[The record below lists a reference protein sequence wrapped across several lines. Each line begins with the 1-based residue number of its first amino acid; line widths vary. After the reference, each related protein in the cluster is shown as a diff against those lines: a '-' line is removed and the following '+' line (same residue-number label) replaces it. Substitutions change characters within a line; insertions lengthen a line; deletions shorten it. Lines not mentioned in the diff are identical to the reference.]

1 MMPEQQLPH
10 QALHQS
16 VLLREVVAALSPAD
30 DAIYLDATFG
40 NGGYSRALLEAAGC
54 KVIAIDRDPDAIQR
68 GQPMLAEFAGRFSLV
83 EGCFSQM
90 AGLLDPEVRLAGAA
104 FDLGVCSTQLDQPER
119 GFSFRAD
126 GPLDMRMS
134 KSGGSAADVVMQA
147 DERMLAQ
154 ILWDYGEEKA
164 SRRIARAIVSARRDG
179 PITTTS
185 QLAAVIHAVM
195 PAKRPGQIDP
205 ATRSFQALRIYINRE
220 LDELTDGL
228 AAVEAM
234 LEPGG
239 ILAVVSFIP
248 RGSDRQTL
256 PTARSQAA
264 ARPSATCRILTAPPQ
279 PLNCWVARRLCL
291 VPANRRKTP
300 VRTQQSC
307 VSPAAP
313 GRLPSRPM
321 MTPPIGKEGARSCG
335 SYCYALS
342 FSPRLAP
349 SCIRSRR
356 ASIFVRTGSPRWNPR
371 SARPKGKLRFWKQ
384 SGRICHARSA
394 SWNCSIAFSVCA
406 RLPRTGYCRSMRS
419 QCGLSRNSRIV
430 SLGPDR

>member
-68 GQPMLAEFAGRFSLV
+68 GQPMLAEFAGRFSLI
-83 EGCFSQM
+83 EGCFSQI

-119 GFSFRAD
+119 GFSFRND

-134 KSGGSAADVVMQA
+134 KSGDSAAEVVMQA

-164 SRRIARAIVSARRDG
+164 SRRIARAIVSARRDD

-185 QLAAVIHAVM
+185 QLAAIIRAVM

-239 ILAVVSFIP
+239 ILALVSFH
-248 RGSDRQTL
+248 SLEDRIVKRFL
-256 PTARSQAA
+256 TARSQAA
-264 ARPSATCRILTAPPQ
+264 ARPSRHMPNVDGPAPTFE
-279 PLNCWVARRLCL
+279 LLGRKAV
-291 VPANRRKTP
+291 VP
-300 VRTQQSC
+300 S
-307 VSPAAP
+307 
-313 GRLPSRPM
+313 
-321 MTPPIGKEGARSCG
+321 
-335 SYCYALS
+335 
-342 FSPRLAP
+342 
-349 SCIRSRR
+349 
-356 ASIFVRTGSPRWNPR
+356 ASEQAENTR
-371 SARPKGKLRFWKQ
+371 
-384 SGRICHARSA
+384 ARSA
-394 SWNCSIAFSVCA
+394 KLRVACRTTAPAIAA
-406 RLPRTGYCRSMRS
+406 NDDAPQRQRRS
-419 QCGLSRNSRIV
+419 
-430 SLGPDR
+430 

>member
-119 GFSFRAD
+119 GFSFRTG

-134 KSGGSAADVVMQA
+134 KSGDSAADVVMEA

-164 SRRIARAIVSARRDG
+164 SRRIARAIVSARRDN

-185 QLAAVIHAVM
+185 QLAAIIHAVM

-228 AAVEAM
+228 ATVEAM

-239 ILAVVSFIP
+239 ILAVVSFH
-248 RGSDRQTL
+248 SLEDRIVKRFL
-256 PTARSQAA
+256 TARSQAA
-264 ARPSATCRILTAPPQ
+264 ARPSRHMPDIDGPAPTFE
-279 PLNCWVARRLCL
+279 LLGRKAV
-291 VPANRRKTP
+291 VP
-300 VRTQQSC
+300 S
-307 VSPAAP
+307 
-313 GRLPSRPM
+313 
-321 MTPPIGKEGARSCG
+321 
-335 SYCYALS
+335 
-342 FSPRLAP
+342 
-349 SCIRSRR
+349 
-356 ASIFVRTGSPRWNPR
+356 ASEQAENTR
-371 SARPKGKLRFWKQ
+371 
-384 SGRICHARSA
+384 ARSA
-394 SWNCSIAFSVCA
+394 KLRVACRTTAPAIAA
-406 RLPRTGYCRSMRS
+406 NDDTPHRQGRS
-419 QCGLSRNSRIV
+419 
-430 SLGPDR
+430 

>member
-1 MMPEQQLPH
+1 MPEQQLHH

-16 VLLREVVAALSPAD
+16 VLLREVVAALTPAD
-30 DAIYLDATFG
+30 NATYLDATFG
-40 NGGYSRALLEAAGC
+40 NGGYSRALLEAAHC
-54 KVIAIDRDPDAIQR
+54 KVVAIDRDPDAIQR
-68 GQPMLAEFAGRFSLV
+68 GQPMLAEFAGRFLLV

-119 GFSFRAD
+119 GFSFRTD

-134 KSGGSAADVVMQA
+134 KSGDSAADVVMQA

-164 SRRIARAIVSARRDG
+164 SRRIARAIVSARRDD

-185 QLAAVIHAVM
+185 QLAAIIRAVM

-239 ILAVVSFIP
+239 ILAVVSFH
-248 RGSDRQTL
+248 SLEDRIVKRFL
-256 PTARSQAA
+256 AARSQAA
-264 ARPSATCRILTAPPQ
+264 ARPSRHMPDLDGPAPTFE
-279 PLNCWVARRLCL
+279 LLGRKAV
-291 VPANRRKTP
+291 VP
-300 VRTQQSC
+300 
-307 VSPAAP
+307 
-313 GRLPSRPM
+313 
-321 MTPPIGKEGARSCG
+321 
-335 SYCYALS
+335 
-342 FSPRLAP
+342 
-349 SCIRSRR
+349 
-356 ASIFVRTGSPRWNPR
+356 
-371 SARPKGKLRFWKQ
+371 SADEQAKNTR
-384 SGRICHARSA
+384 ARSA
-394 SWNCSIAFSVCA
+394 KLRVACRTTAPAIAA
-406 RLPRTGYCRSMRS
+406 NDDTPHRQGRS
-419 QCGLSRNSRIV
+419 
-430 SLGPDR
+430 